1 MIFQSNIIQLDMD
14 RVRIITLLLSLVM
27 VMSAAGC
34 EEEKGPGSHYDDT
47 LISAHERGK
56 AVAGRTTLKGIQDA
70 IRAYYASNGEYPA
83 SLDDLPELMSSPID
97 TSLYDYNPENGTITL
112 LE

>member
-1 MIFQSNIIQLDMD
+1 MD
-14 RVRIITLLLSLVM
+14 RVRIIMLLLSVAM

-34 EEEKGPGSHYDDT
+34 EKENAPGSHYDDT

-56 AVAGRTTLKGIQDA
+56 AVADRTTLKGIQDA

-83 SLDDLPELMSSPID
+83 SLDDLPQLMSYPFEK
-97 TSLYDYNPENGTITL
+97 SLYKYNPGTGTITL
-112 LE
+112 AE